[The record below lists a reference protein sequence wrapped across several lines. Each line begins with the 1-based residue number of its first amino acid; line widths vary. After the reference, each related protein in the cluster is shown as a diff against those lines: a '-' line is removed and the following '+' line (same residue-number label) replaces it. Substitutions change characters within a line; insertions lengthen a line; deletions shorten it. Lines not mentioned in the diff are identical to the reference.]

1 MDGTTPKLRPF
12 TPRPLWP
19 DDLSRLRMNVHPR
32 VSHAEAVDVLRQSPG
47 SSFWIPAVD
56 EFVLVSPWRHRDE
69 LSTVHTFGAF
79 GHEDALL
86 RAAMQHAEESGR
98 SGFVV
103 VDINET
109 RSSHFYGKHG
119 LMPFEDIVTYSLSS
133 LGQRHLSPIREDVQF
148 RQVQMGDPNLLAE
161 VVNLD
166 HDAFPWFWWNSEAE
180 FFAYLEFPGVEVW
193 AMMYRQQAVAYAG
206 ITGYRHWG
214 HLDRIA
220 ALPSLQGN
228 GFGHDMLVYA
238 LRRLH
243 QNGAR
248 SVALSTQ
255 GNNTQS
261 RRLYQRL
268 GFERTPQDDY
278 GIHVASF
285 NDAQMFA
292 GMSGH
297 RLEPLTGTG

>member
-1 MDGTTPKLRPF
+1 MDGSTPKLRPF
-12 TPRPLWP
+12 TPRQLWP
-19 DDLSRLRMNVHPR
+19 EDLSRLRMDVHPR
-32 VSHAEAVDVLRQSPG
+32 VTHAEAVDVLLQSPG

-56 EFVLVSPWRHRDE
+56 EFVLVAPWRHRDE

-79 GHEDALL
+79 AHEDALI
-86 RAAMQHAEESGR
+86 RAAMNHAEACGR
-98 SGFVV
+98 AGFVV

-109 RSSHFYGKHG
+109 RSPLFYERHG
-119 LMPFEDIVTYSLSS
+119 LMPFEEIVTYSLSEP
-133 LGQRHLSPIREDVQF
+133 GQRHFTPIREEAQF
-148 RQVQMGDPNLLAE
+148 RQVQLHDPELLD
-161 VVNLD
+161 VVIALD
-166 HDAFPWFWWNSEAE
+166 HDAFPWFWWNSDAE
-180 FFAYLEFPGVEVW
+180 FAAYLEFPGVEVW
-193 AMMYRQQAVAYAG
+193 AMIYRQQVVAYAG
-206 ITGYRHWG
+206 ITGYRRWG

-220 ALPSLQGN
+220 AKTSLQGN
-228 GFGHDMLVYA
+228 GFGHDMLVFA

-243 QNGAR
+243 QHGAR

-268 GFERTPQDDY
+268 GFERTPRDDY

-285 NDAQMFA
+285 NDAQMYA
-292 GMSGH
+292 GMPGH